1 MTTTLQSSDAPTVEA
16 LQREWLEAAR
26 KTKAKD
32 ILAQARRTGEKL
44 HDGNLKRLE
53 KDLRLIKQPEG
64 PNESPRVQELRAKY
78 KKGNIHHTQEDP
90 VYTALKPFLT
100 LTGAARERLEEI
112 AREYLSLEK
121 LYLDQLPA
129 QTDQERQQGIR
140 KLADMERAKADM
152 QIAASRSNQTNPP
165 AEEGRTTTRAPRSQP
180 FQLKTLEKTVA
191 LFKKRTWQ
199 TLRRK
204 DSHCHDDAEN
214 DVDEDLDEE
223 AEQDSIQDST
233 QNDLPLWEH
242 DPGEPEIRFDENS
255 LREIC
260 KQANKGDPEIPQD
273 LEVLLIG
280 PKGDSAIA
288 QVVAEITEQHE
299 AQVRERQ
306 ARDICLAAWDAWNRT
321 QNQAAYRTRPPRP
334 EQLYDMAAL
343 TEAWSHSGWEG
354 HMPGYMTYLLKGE
367 EGTRLREESFTAAR
381 ATLLQKTEDH
391 ERNTLHLTDVQRV
404 ERRLDAE
411 YRGPTLDLTPEQLQ
425 EIWQRSGATGPMPRA
440 WLTQSSAQDHLTL
453 TDWILKSE
461 YAAMTSYRSAVIKH
475 QQAMD
480 QKASRATLRKREKDT
495 LEELQRLM
503 NVHENIDREFGS
515 RGIEP
520 PPKPHHPDVPESEG
534 ERPQGKLN
542 MGRLDYSPKPVRVS
556 PNGAKPRD
564 RKQPEQPGSTPI
576 RLF

>member
-1 MTTTLQSSDAPTVEA
+1 MTTTLQSSHAHTVEA
-16 LQREWLEAAR
+16 LQREWLETAR
-26 KTKAKD
+26 KNKAKD
-32 ILAQARRTGEKL
+32 ILAHARRTGEKL
-44 HDGNLKRLE
+44 HDGNLKTLE

-129 QTDQERQQGIR
+129 QADQERQQGIR
-140 KLADMERAKADM
+140 KLADMERAKADVE
-152 QIAASRSNQTNPP
+152 IAASRSNQTNPP
-165 AEEGRTTTRAPRSQP
+165 AEERRTTQRVPRSQP

-204 DSHCHDDAEN
+204 DSRCHDDVDN
-214 DVDEDLDEE
+214 NVDEDVDEE
-223 AEQDSIQDST
+223 AEQDSTQD
-233 QNDLPLWEH
+233 DLSLWEH
-242 DPGEPEIRFDENS
+242 DPGEPEIRFDENT

-260 KQANKGDPEIPQD
+260 KQANKGDPEIPHD

-299 AQVRERQ
+299 AQMRESQ
-306 ARDICLAAWDAWNRT
+306 ARDICLSAWAAQNRI
-321 QNQAAYRTRPPRP
+321 QNEAAYRIPPPRP
-334 EQLYDMAAL
+334 EQLYDMATL

-354 HMPGYMTYLLKGE
+354 HMPEYMTYLLKGE

-381 ATLLQKTEDH
+381 ATLLQKTEEH
-391 ERNTLHLTDVQRV
+391 ERNTLRLTDVQRV
-404 ERRLDAE
+404 ERRLDTE

-425 EIWQRSGATGPMPRA
+425 EIWQRSGASGPMPRA

-461 YAAMTSYRSAVIKH
+461 YPAMTSYRSAVTKH
-475 QQAMD
+475 QQAID
-480 QKASRATLRKREKDT
+480 RKANRATLRKREKDT
-495 LEELQRLM
+495 LEGLQRLM

-520 PPKPHHPDVPESEG
+520 PPRPHHPDVPESED
-534 ERPQGKLN
+534 ERPQGKMN
-542 MGRLDYSPKPVRVS
+542 MGRLDYNPKPVQVS
-556 PNGAKPRD
+556 PNGTKPRD
-564 RKQPEQPGSTPI
+564 RKQSGQPGSMPV